1 MSHLIDRD
9 NLVSLMAH
17 ANNFPLTVMVAPA
30 GSGKST
36 LLKQWEE
43 NNLHLNVAHLDSS
56 VPYSDIFHVLKLI
69 LDSIRKTVQVFDAPV
84 INLFSSDGAM
94 SAQNI
99 AIKVTQVLKSIDSEL
114 YLVLDDYQN
123 IESSY
128 SCNLLNALIETLPR
142 NIHII
147 LSTRHYPQLN
157 LSRLKIE
164 DKLLQIDV
172 NDLKF
177 TTLQVNE
184 LSKKLGGDYI
194 EEEYLH
200 SIMQSTEGWVAG
212 IKIALM
218 DFYQQGPNGIT
229 SFNGKQPDLV
239 EYLKAEVYRKLPEHM
254 QYFLMKTAI
263 FERFN
268 ASACDQLLGCSHSQS
283 MINTLVRQGM
293 FVSSVDD
300 NEGWYRYHS
309 LLRDF
314 LRLRIKQSYSDAQVI
329 EMHDL
334 AGKIFSNNKNFE
346 DALYHFKYAQK
357 DGIHKGIYS
366 ACEYWLK
373 QGDFSKIILQLDD
386 YTIDEFNNNEKLL
399 LTYIHALIFYRRFN
413 QAKYYLELIPQEI
426 HVIKSSET
434 AKDIEFLKLCLGLF
448 QQETQALASL
458 STHELMAFDSGNG
471 LRMFAGVFLAYFELQ
486 KGNINAA
493 LVTAT
498 KAKTR
503 LSNLD
508 YVLAESYVDLIIALC
523 ERHIGRGV
531 EAVTYI
537 SQINLNHRYIKGSL
551 AWVNLK
557 TAMVIVHYEQNQLS
571 KAKALCETLLPLI
584 NHSCVTEVIATIYL
598 NLSRLLFIEG
608 DKKKSTR
615 VLVQFK
621 RLLVFGYYQRFASQ
635 CVQES
640 MRQAW
645 LSADV
650 NRAGCLVVE
659 YNLEKNAKNLVLLAN
674 QYNEVVERQV
684 LTLSYWYTFKGEYL
698 KAEKL
703 LKDLAAKLDTCGAIS
718 RSLVAKT
725 NLLMLDMHQKN
736 ECIAVQR
743 LGTLLES
750 YGYMGF
756 SRSVFDE
763 TPGLEK
769 IFKQASKNNSII
781 IPELFH
787 QVFSDLLND
796 DKPTKKSMS
805 FPSIALTE
813 KEQEVFLLLAS
824 GLSNAEISQQTRTAI
839 STTKWHLKNIY
850 GKLGVANRS
859 QAIKLKQSALQRA

>member
-17 ANNFPLTVMVAPA
+17 AKNFPLTVMVAPA

-43 NNLHLNVAHLDSS
+43 NNGCLNVAHLDSS
-56 VPYSDIFHVLKLI
+56 EPYSDIFHVLKLI

-84 INLFSSDGAM
+84 INLFSSDGAI
-94 SAQNI
+94 SAPQI
-99 AIKVTQVLKSIDSEL
+99 AKKVTQVLKSIDREL

-128 SCNLLNALIETLPR
+128 SSNLLNALIETLPE

-147 LSTRHYPQLN
+147 LSTRHYPSLN

-164 DKLLQIDV
+164 DKLLQVDI

-177 TTLQVNE
+177 TALQVNE

-200 SIMQSTEGWVAG
+200 SIMLSTEGWVAG

-239 EYLKAEVYRKLPEHM
+239 EYLKAEVYRKLPDHM
-254 QYFLMKTAI
+254 QHFLIKTAI
-263 FERFN
+263 FESFN
-268 ASACDQLLGCSHSQS
+268 ASVCDQFLGGSHSQS
-283 MINTLVRQGM
+283 MINTLIRQGM

-309 LLRDF
+309 LLKDF
-314 LRLRIKQSYSDAQVI
+314 LRLRIKQSYSEAKVI

-334 AGKIFSNNKNFE
+334 AGDIFSKNKNFE
-346 DALYHFKYAQK
+346 AALYHYKSAQK
-357 DGIHKGIYS
+357 DGIHKGVYT

-373 QGDFSKIILQLDD
+373 QGDFSKIIVQLDN
-386 YTIDEFNNNEKLL
+386 YTMDEFNNNLKLL

-413 QAKYYLELIPQEI
+413 QAKYYLELIPQKIQLIEGA
-426 HVIKSSET
+426 EA
-434 AKDIEFLKLCLGLF
+434 AKDVEFLKLCLGLF

-458 STHELMAFDSGNG
+458 SVQELMAFDNGNG

-493 LVTAT
+493 LITAT
-498 KAKTR
+498 KIKTR

-537 SQINLNHRYIKGSL
+537 SQLNLNHRFIKGSL

-557 TAMVIVHYEQNQLS
+557 TAMVIVYYEQNQLS
-571 KAKALCETLLPLI
+571 QAKTLCEKLLPLI

-608 DKKKSTR
+608 DNKKATR

-645 LSADV
+645 LSGDI
-650 NRAGCLVVE
+650 NRAGSLVVE
-659 YNLEKNAKNLVLLAN
+659 YNLEKNANNLRLLPD

-684 LTLSYWYTFKGEYL
+684 LTLSYWYIFKGEYL

-703 LKDLAAKLDTCGAIS
+703 LKELAEKLDACGAIS

-725 NLLMLDMHQKN
+725 NLLMLDVHQKN
-736 ECIAVQR
+736 ECIATQR
-743 LGTLLES
+743 LGALLES

-769 IFKQASKNNSII
+769 VFKLASNNNSII
-781 IPELFH
+781 VPELFY
-787 QVFSDLLND
+787 QVFSDLLSE
-796 DKPTKKSMS
+796 DKPTKKPIS
-805 FPSIALTE
+805 FQSIALTG
-813 KEQEVFLLLAS
+813 KEQEVYLLLAS
-824 GLSNAEISQQTRTAI
+824 GLSNAEISQHTRTAI

-859 QAIKLKQSALQRA
+859 EAIKLKQSALQRT

>member
-9 NLVSLMAH
+9 NLVSLLTH
-17 ANNFPLTVMVAPA
+17 AEKFPLTVMVAPA

-43 NNLHLNVAHLDSS
+43 NSDRLNVAHLDSS
-56 VPYSDIFHVLKLI
+56 EPYNDIFHVLKLI

-84 INLFSSDGAM
+84 IDLFRSDGEILATQI
-94 SAQNI
+94 AQ
-99 AIKVTQVLKSIDSEL
+99 KVIQVLKSIDSEL

-128 SCNLLNALIETLPR
+128 SSDLLNTVIEALPK

-147 LSTRHYPQLN
+147 LSSRHYPQLN

-177 TTLQVNE
+177 DALQVNE
-184 LSKKLGGDYI
+184 LSKKLSGDYI
-194 EEEYLH
+194 DETYLH

-229 SFNGKQPDLV
+229 SFDGKQPDLV
-239 EYLKAEVYRKLPEHM
+239 EYLKAEVYRKLPGHI
-254 QYFLMKTAI
+254 QQFLIKTAI
-263 FERFN
+263 FESFN
-268 ASACDQLLGCSHSQS
+268 AAVCDQFLGCSHSQS
-283 MINTLVRQGM
+283 KINTLIRQGM
-293 FVSSVDD
+293 FISSIDG
-300 NEGWYRYHS
+300 NEGRYRYHS
-309 LLRDF
+309 LLKDF
-314 LRLRIKQSYSDAQVI
+314 LMLRIKQSYSEDEVN
-329 EMHDL
+329 ELHNL
-334 AGKIFSNNKNFE
+334 AGNAFLKHKDFQS
-346 DALYHFKYAQK
+346 ALYHFKKSQG
-357 DGIHKGIYS
+357 DEIHEGVYS

-373 QGDFSKIILQLDD
+373 QGDFAKIILQLDD
-386 YTIDEFNNNEKLL
+386 YSICQFSDHSKLL
-399 LTYIHALIFYRRFN
+399 LIYIHALIFYRRFN
-413 QAKYYLELIPQEI
+413 QAKYYLDLIPQEI
-426 HVIKSSET
+426 QISEDREII
-434 AKDIEFLKLCLGLF
+434 KDINFLKLCLGLF

-458 STHELMAFDSGNG
+458 SVHDLMAFDSGNG

-493 LVTAT
+493 LIAAT
-498 KAKTR
+498 KTKTR

-537 SQINLNHRYIKGSL
+537 SQINLSHRYIKDSL

-557 TAMVIVHYEQNQLS
+557 TAMVVVHYEQNQLS
-571 KAKALCETLLPLI
+571 KAKELCELLLPLI

-598 NLSRLLFIEG
+598 SLSRLLFIEG
-608 DKKKSTR
+608 DRKKSTR

-645 LSADV
+645 LCGDV
-650 NRAGCLVVE
+650 NRAAHLVGE
-659 YNLEKNAKNLVLLAN
+659 YNLEKHSRNLALLAS

-684 LTLSYWYTFKGEYL
+684 LALSYWYIFKSEYV
-698 KAEKL
+698 KAESL
-703 LKDLAAKLDTCGAIS
+703 LKELALKLDECGAIS
-718 RSLVAKT
+718 RSLVAKA
-725 NLLMLDMHQKN
+725 NLLMLDVHQKK
-736 ECIAVQR
+736 ESIAIQR
-743 LGTLLES
+743 LTVLLDCH
-750 YGYMGF
+750 GYMGF

-769 IFKQASKNNSII
+769 VFIMASKNNSIV
-781 IPELFH
+781 IPELFN
-787 QVFSDLLND
+787 QVFSDLLNE
-796 DKPTKKSMS
+796 DKPIKKPLN
-805 FPSIALTE
+805 FQSIALTD
-813 KEQEVFLLLAS
+813 KEQEVYLLLSA
-824 GLSNAEISQQTRTAI
+824 GLSNAEISQQSSTAI

-859 QAIKLKQSALQRA
+859 QAIKLKQSALQMG